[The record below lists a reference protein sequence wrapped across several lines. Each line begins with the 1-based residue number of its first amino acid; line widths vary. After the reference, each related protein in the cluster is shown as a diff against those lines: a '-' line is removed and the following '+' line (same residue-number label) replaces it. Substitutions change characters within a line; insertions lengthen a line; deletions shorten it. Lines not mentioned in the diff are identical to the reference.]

1 MRRRSGVVAVA
12 VTTALLIGPLA
23 ACSSNASQ
31 TATSSTPLATSTT
44 RPATT
49 TSSTTTTEPATTTT
63 TAQMALERRVNILLL
78 GGDAGPDRWKLRT
91 DTMVV
96 ASIDPVTGDTAM
108 ISVPRNLPRIEF
120 PPGTPLAARFPDG
133 FDAYD
138 GLTNAVYTFVD
149 IERSLTTG
157 AEDAGAQAV
166 KLGISQFLGIPIQ
179 YYVLVD
185 MAGFSDVVNVLGG
198 IDVYVTKRVPAPDN
212 PLETG
217 GTLPKYFEIGWGHFD
232 GTFALSYARSR
243 KADSDYWR
251 MGRQRC
257 VLAGLFTAAAPLSLA
272 GGLPALVSSFG
283 AAVHT
288 DIPTDQLDDIG
299 EWVRLLGEHGG
310 VTTVRTLHVAPP
322 SLEST
327 HWRSIAQYIRD
338 VVSNTLVPGIVPGV
352 EMPPGQTLVEQCNL
366 G

>member
-1 MRRRSGVVAVA
+1 
-12 VTTALLIGPLA
+12 
-23 ACSSNASQ
+23 
-31 TATSSTPLATSTT
+31 
-44 RPATT
+44 
-49 TSSTTTTEPATTTT
+49 
-63 TAQMALERRVNILLL
+63 MALERRVNILLL

-91 DTMVV
+91 DSMIVV
-96 ASIDPVTGDTAM
+96 SIDPVTGDTAM

-133 FDAYD
+133 FDAYE

-157 AEDAGAQAV
+157 GEDAGAQAV

-212 PLETG
+212 PLDTG
-217 GTLPKYFEIGWGHFD
+217 GTLPKYFEIGWAHLD

-257 VLAGLFTAAAPLSLA
+257 VLAGLFTAAAPLSES

-283 AAVHT
+283 TSVRT
-288 DIPTDQLDDIG
+288 DIPADQLDDIG
-299 EWVRLLGEHGG
+299 QWVHLLIEHGG
-310 VTTVRTLHVAPP
+310 ITTVRTLHLAPP
-322 SLEST
+322 SVESS
-327 HWRSIAQYIRD
+327 HWRSIAQHIRD
-338 VVSNTLVPGIVPGV
+338 VVTNTLVPGMLPGV

-366 G
+366 A